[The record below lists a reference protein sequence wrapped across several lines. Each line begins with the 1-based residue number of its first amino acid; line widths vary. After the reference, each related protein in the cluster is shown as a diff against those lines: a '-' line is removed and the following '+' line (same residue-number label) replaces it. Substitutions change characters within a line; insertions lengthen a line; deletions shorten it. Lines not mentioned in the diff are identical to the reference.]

1 MKSCLFAIV
10 ITGAALGLAGC
21 SSVAG
26 TVGTAVAGN
35 AVAGKMSAT
44 ANRSRFE
51 GQSCEELAREMASAR
66 MGYINPLNAPATQAY
81 IREAQQVARAKNC
94 PEPAQ

>member
-51 GQSCEELAREMASAR
+51 GQSCEELAREMAS
-66 MGYINPLNAPATQAY
+66 Y